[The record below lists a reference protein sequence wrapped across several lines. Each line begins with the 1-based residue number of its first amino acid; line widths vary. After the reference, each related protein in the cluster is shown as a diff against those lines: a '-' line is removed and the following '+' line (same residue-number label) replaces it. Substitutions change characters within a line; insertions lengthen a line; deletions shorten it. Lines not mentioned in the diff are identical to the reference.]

1 MPFISKDWR
10 SPGEAWVKTQEG
22 WEKKKVLEHCK
33 SAKDTSDSCEENVNS
48 ETAIQPHCHI
58 TIKSTKEIAGFNELD
73 EAVKRLDFRSAV
85 RDVRRFNYICALLDL
100 LIGQQMT
107 ALSGCAQKVL
117 LAMLEEVASHAT
129 ASQHNPR
136 GFRQLLN
143 NLRALRAAERSACWG
158 GPLGSQM
165 LWHQHTAKIER
176 ILNMAAQMQICE
188 PHPDT
193 HPKLLQLPEE
203 CIREIILRLSD
214 HRDLTSSAQSCEQ
227 MASIVGEQ
235 RVWREL
241 TKFHFTPQQIDLV
254 LPKDSEKIDWKNVY
268 HLLKKTFGL
277 NEDRQ
282 YAEML
287 SLCRYCRCLF
297 WRSLGHPCIAD
308 QCPEFRARLQ
318 EAGGITPPS
327 PVPPSAF
334 LKFFSL

>member
-33 SAKDTSDSCEENVNS
+33 ALKDSSDNLEESLNT

-117 LAMLEEVASHAT
+117 LAMLEEVARHAT

-165 LWHQHTAKIER
+165 LWHQHTAKIEK
-176 ILNMAAQMQICE
+176 ILNMATQMQIKE

-193 HPKLLQLPEE
+193 YPKLLHLPEE

-254 LPKDSEKIDWKNVY
+254 LPKDNEKIDWKDIY
-268 HLLKKTFGL
+268 HSLKKTFGI

-318 EAGGITPPS
+318 EAGGITPP
-327 PVPPSAF
+327 
-334 LKFFSL
+334 

>member
-22 WEKKKVLEHCK
+22 WEKKKVLENCK
-33 SAKDTSDSCEENVNS
+33 KLKHDINDETQETIDTL
-48 ETAIQPHCHI
+48 IQPHCHI
-58 TIKSTKEIAGFNELD
+58 TIKCTKEIAGFNELD

-100 LIGQQMT
+100 LIGQQMM
-107 ALSGCAQKVL
+107 ALSGCAQRVL
-117 LAMLEEVASHAT
+117 IEMLEEVANHSTSSH
-129 ASQHNPR
+129 HNPR
-136 GFRQLLN
+136 GFKRLLN
-143 NLRALRAAERSACWG
+143 KVRALSAAERSACWG
-158 GPLGSQM
+158 GTLGSQL
-165 LWHQHTAKIER
+165 LWHQHTTKIER
-176 ILNMAAQMQICE
+176 ILGNAAQMKICE
-188 PHPDT
+188 PNADKTQFLH
-193 HPKLLQLPEE
+193 LPEE

-214 HRDLTSSAQSCEQ
+214 HRDLTSSSQSCKL
-227 MASIVGEQ
+227 MASIVDEQ
-235 RVWREL
+235 RIWREL
-241 TKFHFTPQQIDLV
+241 TQFHFSPRQIELV
-254 LPKDSEKIDWKNVY
+254 LPKDDEKIEWKTVY
-268 HLLKKTFGL
+268 HALKRTIGI
-277 NEDRQ
+277 NEERQ

-318 EAGGITPPS
+318 EAGGIIPPS